1 MFEGCHR
8 QPKYGKTN
16 QVWSEKGEKFGVLT
30 GQIQGMLVVKVNWLI
45 DSDIIYKN
53 ECLSMIYS

>member
-30 GQIQGMLVVKVNWLI
+30 GQIQGMLVVKVNWLV
-45 DSDIIYKN
+45 DSDII
-53 ECLSMIYS
+53 